1 MNMTALKKYG
11 VIFAVALVAI
21 WVSENVDAVR
31 KIVKG
36 A

>member
-1 MNMTALKKYG
+1 MSTSAIKKYAI
-11 VIFAVALVAI
+11 IFAVALLAVY
-21 WVSENVDAVR
+21 VSENVDAVR